1 MVAIDIC
8 PKYNL
13 PKDIVCP
20 LRTHLERDCIECELP
35 RKDVDDD
42 TDQHI

>member
-1 MVAIDIC
+1 MVATEIC

-13 PKDIVCP
+13 PKDVVCP
-20 LRTHLERDCIECELP
+20 LRTHLECDCIECELP
-35 RKDVDDD
+35 RKDVDDG